1 MNEKNGAVEIDL
13 QKLLL
18 VYLRRWWLIVLS
30 ALIVAG
36 GSFAYAYYL
45 VEEMYQAS
53 STIYVNNI
61 KEGITV
67 DSVTTS
73 NLSVSQQLAHTYI
86 SIVKSDHVLDKVAE
100 ALDNRYTVNNLK
112 GMVTASQIG
121 DTGIFSINI
130 VSADPQEAAEI
141 ANTFAEVVPDV
152 IGAIIEGSYARV
164 LDVAKAPTQR
174 YSPSYTK
181 YTVMGGLIGGLLAA
195 LYLTIRYLLDVRIK
209 DEEELT
215 ALFDLPVLGQIP
227 EFVSASKAPN
237 YGMEDKTTQETKK
250 QQGKGEEK

>member
-18 VYLRRWWLIVLS
+18 VYLRRWWLIALS

-36 GSFAYAYYL
+36 GSLAYAYYL

-73 NLSVSQQLAHTYI
+73 NLSASQQLVSTYI
-86 SIVKSDHVLDKVAE
+86 SIVKSDRVLSKVAE
-100 ALDNRYTVNNLK
+100 QLDNRYTVNNLK

-121 DTGIFSINI
+121 DTGIFSINV

-141 ANTFAEVVPDV
+141 ANTFAEVVPNV

-164 LDVAKAPTQR
+164 LDIAKAPTQR

-181 YTVMGGLIGGLLAA
+181 YTAMGGLIGGLLAA

-237 YGMEDKTTQETKK
+237 YGSEEKTSKKTKK
-250 QQGKGEEK
+250 QQEKGEEK